1 MMTDT
6 SMGPGQEQAA
16 MTGVVED
23 NGFPMVRDQ
32 ALIQGHRRGYR
43 HGYLR
48 GGTMSGTAHPRVT
61 VLMTLYNK
69 GAYVGEAVG
78 SVLANT
84 FTDLEVLVVD
94 DASTDDG
101 LAKVR
106 SIADK
111 RVRVLVSDRNTGR
124 ANAANRGYD
133 AALGEYVAVMDA
145 DDLMHPAR
153 LAEQVAYLDAH
164 PEVGACGSWLEFF
177 GGSDTVHRLPA
188 TDDEARAL
196 MLFGVPVS
204 YGACMFRRSVLE
216 RFHLRCPAQWS
227 TPGMDYLFML
237 DVGRHT
243 RYANIQV
250 PLTRYRI
257 GEQNMRHGRDP
268 FQDDL
273 LLFNAVFALLSVPA
287 SEADVRSHLILL
299 GHRAPVVT
307 AAEVRAVAAWRNTL
321 LEWARRSGGAPV
333 PGLMRQLDQR
343 WDGLFHHLL
352 RTDLPVAW
360 SHWRCSEKDRARDG
374 WILAKALV
382 KKLVGVR

>member
-1 MMTDT
+1 MTR
-6 SMGPGQEQAA
+6 
-16 MTGVVED
+16 VVED
-23 NGFPMVRDQ
+23 NASHKVREET
-32 ALIQGHRRGYR
+32 LGQGHRRGYR

-48 GGTMSGTAHPRVT
+48 GGTMSGPVHPRVT

-69 GAYVGEAVG
+69 GPYVVEAIR
-78 SVLANT
+78 SVLAST
-84 FTDLEVLVVD
+84 FADVEVLVVD

-101 LAKVR
+101 PALVTALA
-106 SIADK
+106 DP
-111 RVRVLVSDRNTGR
+111 RVRMLGSAVNTGR
-124 ANAANRGYD
+124 ADAANRGYD
-133 AALGEYVAVMDA
+133 AARGTYIAVMDA
-145 DDLMHPAR
+145 DDLMHPERIAR
-153 LAEQVAYLDAH
+153 QVAFMDAH

-188 TDDEARAL
+188 TDDEARPL

-257 GEQNMRHGRDP
+257 GDQNMRHGRDP
-268 FQDDL
+268 YQDDL
-273 LLFNAVFALLSVPA
+273 LLFRAVFALLSVPT

-307 AAEVRAVAAWRNTL
+307 AAQVRAVAAWKKTL

-374 WILAKALV
+374 WILVKAFV
-382 KKLVGVR
+382 KKLVGGR